1 MVEYGWIFAGMFVL
15 AFLQLAIFI
24 FLHRR
29 QSAFRKSTRDE
40 IPSDPAGNRLE
51 EREGSGRRCPSCGA
65 VNNADFEFC
74 RSCVSQ
80 L

>member
-15 AFLQLAIFI
+15 AFLQLAIFV

-29 QSAFRKSTRDE
+29 QSAFRKTTHDE
-40 IPSDPAGNRLE
+40 IPSDQTGNRPEALG
-51 EREGSGRRCPSCGA
+51 GSGRRCPSCGA

-74 RSCVSQ
+74 RSCVNQ